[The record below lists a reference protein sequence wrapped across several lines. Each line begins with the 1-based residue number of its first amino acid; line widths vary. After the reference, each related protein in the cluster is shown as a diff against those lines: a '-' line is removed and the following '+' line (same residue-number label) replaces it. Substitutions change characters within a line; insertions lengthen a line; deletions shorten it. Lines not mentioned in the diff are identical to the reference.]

1 VRIVLTIVAVALVAI
16 LSIALIAPL
25 FVDWSAHRA
34 EIEGRLGAMAG
45 ARVSLSG
52 PITLRLLPIPY
63 LDLGA
68 GSAVGPGPAAPR
80 LSFEKARLELA
91 LVKLASG
98 AVRFTEIRLEKPA
111 LILARRADG
120 SLNLPWA
127 PSKEADAVGFDRLI
141 ARDGTIRIA
150 AGAGVPARTIDGL
163 ELDADAPSL
172 AGPFHVSGRFSGPAG
187 GPVVFRLATEKA
199 GPAGTPVR
207 ASVDAGPSWPALEFD
222 GALVDPGPGARG
234 PSLSGSGTLVGAAPG
249 ADGPIGWRAAGRMSI
264 DLDRAAVEEAQF
276 RFGPEERAVSA
287 DGAATLTYASPARL
301 AIELKAKQANL
312 DALLRRKGEDGVAPA
327 RAFAML
333 TEALAP
339 VLTQMGPVTVEAK
352 LVADTIILGADTVS
366 DVSASIR
373 SAPGAPLH
381 ARFDLSLPGHS
392 RLSGEGD
399 LETDAAAKF
408 DGTVAFATEDFAL
421 LRQWASPEVSGFP
434 ANLAAL
440 GEALAD
446 RSASLSGYVEASAAG
461 FSGPDVKIMLDRSAV
476 EGSLAFTSPTGADPG
491 RLTMD
496 FSSDQLDV
504 DSLPTIGAG
513 RALIGDLDLSL
524 SLRAKTLHVARLNDT
539 EIDSGSLE
547 LKVTKTGSNITLDRL
562 SIADLGGANL
572 DAQGAIGQDGVAV
585 TGHLRADRLRDF
597 ALLVAQLAPGE
608 WSRALTER
616 AALLSPTALAFEAH
630 GSPGAVGVASVSLFK
645 ATGSVGQ
652 TQATFSVGPSAKD
665 DRQVVTVGLDSP
677 DSVALLRQ
685 FGLSGASVASGRG
698 HVALQASGV
707 WNAGYDLD
715 GTAMLAGVNL
725 AGRGRFLPAAE
736 PVEARLFGSI
746 KLNGANVAPLM
757 AALGVAPAGGV
768 IGPVDAA
775 ADLTLRSDQ
784 WTASRLVATVAGV
797 KASGNLVYQPVA
809 GPEASGIATPA
820 VARGEEALGAAAA
833 IASAPSPAEVT
844 GDLALDRL
852 RLGDLFALVLGA
864 PQPAKAG
871 ARWSEAKFAT
881 APVNPPPLAV
891 RLHVG
896 TLDLADAVPSQGFS
910 TMLRL
915 DKGRLDLDDIAMKV
929 AQGAASGRLTL
940 RRDKENAT
948 VTGAL
953 SADGLAIV
961 RPGLSGRLGGTLEFA
976 STGRSAETLVD
987 GLAGSGTAQFA
998 GAALAQSDPAALDRV
1013 VAKAQAPDAPLDE
1026 TNIAYAFGIELNK
1039 APLPIPNGTT
1049 PVALTSGTLKFGPL
1063 AIPRPRGEA
1072 ILGASLDLRRL
1083 ALETRLAL
1091 ASTAADLK
1099 FWSGPPPS
1107 ATIMVD
1113 DALDAQKRRLDVS
1126 ALSAGLATQAI
1137 ARESERI
1144 AALEAD
1150 IRERAFFNRR
1160 LKGERFM
1167 DRRAAEIED
1176 WRVEQ
1181 ARLKGLAE
1189 HLAAEKEAA
1198 AERAAAEKAAAEKA
1212 AAEKAAAEKAAA
1224 EKAAAEKAAAEKAAA
1239 EKAASEPE
1247 LPPDLAPNSRLKDSS
1262 VRADQLGVNAA
1273 PADAPIPPSKPK
1285 PHSAPEHAAPADPS
1299 ASGLY

>member
-1 VRIVLTIVAVALVAI
+1 
-16 LSIALIAPL
+16 
-25 FVDWSAHRA
+25 
-34 EIEGRLGAMAG
+34 MAG

-98 AVRFTEIRLEKPA
+98 AVRFTEIRLEKPV

-120 SLNLPWA
+120 SLNLPSA

-222 GALVDPGPGARG
+222 GALVDPGPGAKG

-249 ADGPIGWRAAGRMSI
+249 ADGPMAWRAAGRMSI
-264 DLDRAAVEEAQF
+264 DLDRAAIEKAEF

-287 DGAATLTYASPARL
+287 DGAS
-301 AIELKAKQANL
+301 
-312 DALLRRKGEDGVAPA
+312 DADLRVRPLHSRSRRKRNRPISMRSCAARGRTACAPA

-381 ARFDLSLPGHS
+381 ARFDLSLPGHT

-399 LETDAAAKF
+399 LETGAAAKF
-408 DGTVAFATEDFAL
+408 DGTVDFATEDFAL

-446 RSASLSGYVEASAAG
+446 RSASLSGHVEASAAG
-461 FSGPDVKIMLDRSAV
+461 FSGPDVKIMLDRSTV

-547 LKVTKTGSNITLDRL
+547 LKVTKSGSNITLDRL

-597 ALLVAQLAPGE
+597 ALLVARLAPGE

-630 GSPGAVGVASVSLFK
+630 GAPGAVGVASVSLFK
-645 ATGSVGQ
+645 ASGSVGQ
-652 TQATFSVGPSAKD
+652 TQATFSVEPSAKD

-677 DSVALLRQ
+677 EFSRT
-685 FGLSGASVASGRG
+685 S
-698 HVALQASGV
+698 
-707 WNAGYDLD
+707 
-715 GTAMLAGVNL
+715 
-725 AGRGRFLPAAE
+725 
-736 PVEARLFGSI
+736 
-746 KLNGANVAPLM
+746 
-757 AALGVAPAGGV
+757 APA
-768 IGPVDAA
+768 
-775 ADLTLRSDQ
+775 R
-784 WTASRLVATVAGV
+784 
-797 KASGNLVYQPVA
+797 
-809 GPEASGIATPA
+809 
-820 VARGEEALGAAAA
+820 
-833 IASAPSPAEVT
+833 
-844 GDLALDRL
+844 
-852 RLGDLFALVLGA
+852 
-864 PQPAKAG
+864 
-871 ARWSEAKFAT
+871 
-881 APVNPPPLAV
+881 
-891 RLHVG
+891 
-896 TLDLADAVPSQGFS
+896 
-910 TMLRL
+910 
-915 DKGRLDLDDIAMKV
+915 
-929 AQGAASGRLTL
+929 AQ
-940 RRDKENAT
+940 RR
-948 VTGAL
+948 
-953 SADGLAIV
+953 
-961 RPGLSGRLGGTLEFA
+961 
-976 STGRSAETLVD
+976 
-987 GLAGSGTAQFA
+987 
-998 GAALAQSDPAALDRV
+998 
-1013 VAKAQAPDAPLDE
+1013 
-1026 TNIAYAFGIELNK
+1026 
-1039 APLPIPNGTT
+1039 
-1049 PVALTSGTLKFGPL
+1049 
-1063 AIPRPRGEA
+1063 
-1072 ILGASLDLRRL
+1072 
-1083 ALETRLAL
+1083 
-1091 ASTAADLK
+1091 
-1099 FWSGPPPS
+1099 
-1107 ATIMVD
+1107 
-1113 DALDAQKRRLDVS
+1113 KR
-1126 ALSAGLATQAI
+1126 
-1137 ARESERI
+1137 
-1144 AALEAD
+1144 
-1150 IRERAFFNRR
+1150 RERAGTRCAPGLRRVERR
-1160 LKGERFM
+1160 LR
-1167 DRRAAEIED
+1167 
-1176 WRVEQ
+1176 
-1181 ARLKGLAE
+1181 
-1189 HLAAEKEAA
+1189 
-1198 AERAAAEKAAAEKA
+1198 
-1212 AAEKAAAEKAAA
+1212 
-1224 EKAAAEKAAAEKAAA
+1224 
-1239 EKAASEPE
+1239 P
-1247 LPPDLAPNSRLKDSS
+1247 
-1262 VRADQLGVNAA
+1262 
-1273 PADAPIPPSKPK
+1273 
-1285 PHSAPEHAAPADPS
+1285 
-1299 ASGLY
+1299 

>member
-1 VRIVLTIVAVALVAI
+1 MRIVLTIVAVALVAI
-16 LSIALIAPL
+16 LSTALIAPL

-34 EIEGRLGAMAG
+34 EIEARLGAMVG

-68 GSAVGPGPAAPR
+68 GSAAGPGPAAPR

-98 AVRFTEIRLEKPA
+98 AIRFTEIRFEKPV
-111 LILARRADG
+111 LILARRTDG
-120 SLNLPWA
+120 SLILPSA
-127 PSKEADAVGFDRLI
+127 PLKGADAVGFDRLI

-150 AGAGVPARTIDGL
+150 AGAGVAARTIDGL

-187 GPVVFRLATEKA
+187 APVVFRLATEKT

-222 GALVDPGPGARG
+222 GALTDPGPAAKG

-249 ADGPIGWRAAGRMSI
+249 ADGPIGWRAAGRMTI
-264 DLDRAAVEEAQF
+264 GLDRAALEEAQF

-287 DGAATLTYASPARL
+287 DGGATLTYASPVRL
-301 AIELKAKQANL
+301 MIEAKAKQANL

-327 RAFAML
+327 RAIAIL
-333 TEALAP
+333 TDALAP
-339 VLTQMGPVTVEAK
+339 VLTEKSPVTVEAK

-373 SAPGAPLH
+373 SAPGALLH
-381 ARFDLSLPGHS
+381 ARFDLGFPGHT

-399 LETDAAAKF
+399 LETGAAAKF
-408 DGTVAFATEDFAL
+408 DGTIDFATEDFAL
-421 LRQWASPEVSGFP
+421 LRQWASPGVSGFA

-440 GEALAD
+440 GGEALAD
-446 RSASLSGYVEASAAG
+446 RSAALSGHVEASAAG
-461 FSGPDVKIMLDRSAV
+461 FSGRDVKVMLDRSTL
-476 EGSLAFTSPTGADPG
+476 EGSLAFTSPTGADLG

-496 FSSDQLDV
+496 LSSDQLDA
-504 DSLPTIGAG
+504 DALPNIDASG
-513 RALIGDLDLSL
+513 ALIGDLDLSL
-524 SLRAKTLHVARLNDT
+524 SLRAKTLHVSRVNDT
-539 EIDSGSLE
+539 EINSGSLA
-547 LKVTKTGSNITLDRL
+547 LKVTKNGPNITLDRL

-572 DAQGAIGQDGVAV
+572 DAQGAIGQDGVAA
-585 TGHLRADRLRDF
+585 TGHLHADRLRDF
-597 ALLVAQLAPGE
+597 AVLVARIAPGE

-616 AALLSPTALAFEAH
+616 AALLSPTALAFEARG
-630 GSPGAVGVASVSLFK
+630 GSGAVGAASLSSFK
-645 ATGSVGQ
+645 ASGSVGQ
-652 TQATFSVGPSAKD
+652 TQATVSVEPSGTG
-665 DRQVVTVGLDSP
+665 DRQVVTVSLDSP
-677 DSVALLRQ
+677 NSVALLRQ
-685 FGLSGASVASGRG
+685 LGLSGASVPSGRG
-698 HVALQASGV
+698 HVALQASGT
-707 WNAGYDLD
+707 WNAGYDVD
-715 GTAMLAGVNL
+715 GTATLAGVNL
-725 AGRGRFLPAAE
+725 AGRGRILPAAE
-736 PVEARLFGSI
+736 RGDARLFGSI
-746 KLNGANVAPLM
+746 KLNGTNVAPFI
-757 AALGVAPAGGV
+757 ATLGIAPAGGM
-768 IGPVDAA
+768 IGPVDAG
-775 ADLTLRSDQ
+775 ADLTLRGDQ

-797 KASGNLVYQPVA
+797 KASGSLVYRPVA
-809 GPEASGIATPA
+809 GPEASGIANPA

-833 IASAPSPAEVT
+833 IAPAPSPAEVT

-852 RLGDLFALVLGA
+852 RLADLFALVLGA
-864 PQPAKAG
+864 PQAVKAG
-871 ARWSEAKFAT
+871 ARWSDAKFAT
-881 APVNPPPLAV
+881 APVNPPALAV

-896 TLDLADAVPSQGFS
+896 TLDLADGLPSQGFS
-910 TMLRL
+910 TTLRL

-940 RRDKENAT
+940 RRDKETAT
-948 VTGAL
+948 LTGAL
-953 SADGLAIV
+953 SADGLAIA
-961 RPGLSGRLGGTLEFA
+961 RPGFSGRLGGTLEFA

-998 GAALAQSDPAALDRV
+998 GAALARSDPAALDRV
-1013 VAKAQAPDAPLDE
+1013 VAQAQAPDAPLDE
-1026 TNIAYAFGIELNK
+1026 TSIAYAFGIELNK
-1039 APLPIPNGTT
+1039 APLPIPGGTT

-1063 AIPRPRGEA
+1063 AIALPRGGA
-1072 ILGASLDLRRL
+1072 ILDASLDLRRL

-1091 ASTAADLK
+1091 ASTSADLK
-1099 FWSGPPPS
+1099 FWSGPPPG
-1107 ATIMVD
+1107 ATITID
-1113 DALDAQKRRLDVS
+1113 DGQDTQKRRLDVS

-1176 WRVEQ
+1176 WRAEQ

-1189 HLAAEKEAA
+1189 HLAAERE
-1198 AERAAAEKAAAEKA
+1198 AAAEKAAAEKA
-1212 AAEKAAAEKAAA
+1212 AAEKAAAD
-1224 EKAAAEKAAAEKAAA
+1224 KAAA

-1247 LPPDLAPNSRLKDSS
+1247 LPPDLAPNTVAKPPAVSNNSS
-1262 VRADQLGVNAA
+1262 VRADQLGVNA
-1273 PADAPIPPSKPK
+1273 PPVDAPVPPSRPK
-1285 PHSAPEHAAPADPS
+1285 PHSAPEHAAPADPT